1 MDEEHP
7 EGWTKPKQSFR
18 LKKSIPRKRP
28 VLGASNTT
36 LPTRTVPA
44 TTTQPVKRRNS
55 FDNDQENISS
65 GASKKQRLGDIFSPS
80 SSFLGNKSLPPAL
93 QRRVSENNDSRGES
107 ILISCL
113 LLKTLIYFLFFRFWS
128 VVWLLLLQSWLW
140 SVSRVSPSSGLE
152 SQDQAEDSV
161 PCTTGLV
168 TTLVNSGGGE
178 WSDDTTDDT
187 TGDATDMMILL

>member
-28 VLGASNTT
+28 VLGSSNTT

-44 TTTQPVKRRNS
+44 TTSQPVKRRNS

-93 QRRVSENNDSRGES
+93 QRRVSENNDSRGELT
-107 ILISCL
+107 LISCL
-113 LLKTLIYFLFFRFWS
+113 LLINNISCSSDSGVLSDFS
-128 VVWLLLLQSWLW
+128 CSSPDSDQ
-140 SVSRVSPSSGLE
+140 SRVSHPPLDWSLKTRLRILSPAPLGW
-152 SQDQAEDSV
+152 SQHLSTVEEVSH
-161 PCTTGLV
+161 L
-168 TTLVNSGGGE
+168 
-178 WSDDTTDDT
+178 
-187 TGDATDMMILL
+187 MILLMILVMLLMILL